1 MLAREK
7 DTRVDLLR
15 SAERLI
21 AERGVD
27 MVSLREIAAAAGQ
40 RNHSAALYHF
50 GDKRTL
56 LNALLARHSDPI
68 QANWLFVVDHMAA
81 EGRDSLDE
89 LVGLMVRTLVH
100 KLDDPDG
107 GPEYLNV
114 VAQLVS
120 SPHFP
125 VTEMEATN
133 APGILAL
140 SGALMRHIGEIPPN
154 LYPLR
159 MLGVTALLYG
169 TIANY
174 QRLVRVGFEISREEL
189 IDELIT
195 SIGGLLR
202 GDRKHASA

>member
-1 MLAREK
+1 MAPQEK
-7 DTRVDLLR
+7 DTRADLLR
-15 SAERLI
+15 AAERLF

-27 MVSLREIAAAAGQ
+27 AVSLREIALAAGQ

-56 LNALLARHSDPI
+56 IDALLARHSDAI
-68 QANWLFVVDHMAA
+68 QAGWLVVLEHMSA
-81 EGRDSLDE
+81 EGHDNLEE

-114 VAQLVS
+114 VAQLVN

-125 VTEMEATN
+125 ITEMEATT
-133 APGILAL
+133 APGIVAL
-140 SGALMRHIGEIPPN
+140 SGAMMRHIGEIEPN

-159 MLGVTALLYG
+159 MLGVTSLLYG
-169 TIANY
+169 TLASY
-174 QRLVRVGFEISREEL
+174 QRLVRVGFDISREALVGDL
-189 IDELIT
+189 IQ
-195 SIGGLLR
+195 SISGLLR
-202 GDRKHASA
+202 GVPRSA